1 MLVISLEEVI
11 ATAEE
16 SIDTG
21 TEALVD
27 GFVVLTGST
36 ADLTPL
42 FLHSLDLLDSLVE
55 GRVRGERSGREQ
67 FFHLQTEALLTL
79 EILFFGSLTLVVEL
93 LMTLMLSR
101 SQLLEFGVDLLTM
114 LLRYRAKFVPLC
126 GELLQTAISSDRILH
141 TIELTEL
148 CEDSLLCLQILL
160 EVDLAQ
166 VIIDSLE
173 IIELITQLVEAA
185 VEHGGILGIQLPQGI
200 PLITDSSEGR
210 VKAPKFGAFLI
221 ALEEILEAL
230 KEGLLLDLIL
240 SIELL

>member
-55 GRVRGERSGREQ
+55 GRVRGERSRREQ

-79 EILFFGSLTLVVEL
+79 EILFLGSLTLVVEL

-101 SQLLEFGVDLLTM
+101 SQLLELGVDLLTM
-114 LLRYRAKFVPLC
+114 LL
-126 GELLQTAISSDRILH
+126 
-141 TIELTEL
+141 
-148 CEDSLLCLQILL
+148 
-160 EVDLAQ
+160 
-166 VIIDSLE
+166 
-173 IIELITQLVEAA
+173 
-185 VEHGGILGIQLPQGI
+185 
-200 PLITDSSEGR
+200 
-210 VKAPKFGAFLI
+210 
-221 ALEEILEAL
+221 
-230 KEGLLLDLIL
+230 
-240 SIELL
+240 

>member
-1 MLVISLEEVI
+1 MEV
-11 ATAEE
+11 
-16 SIDTG
+16 
-21 TEALVD
+21 
-27 GFVVLTGST
+27 
-36 ADLTPL
+36 
-42 FLHSLDLLDSLVE
+42 
-55 GRVRGERSGREQ
+55 
-67 FFHLQTEALLTL
+67 
-79 EILFFGSLTLVVEL
+79 LFFGSLTLVVEL

-185 VEHGGILGIQLPQGI
+185 VEHGGILGIQLSQGI

-210 VKAPKFGAFLI
+210 VKAPKFSAFLI